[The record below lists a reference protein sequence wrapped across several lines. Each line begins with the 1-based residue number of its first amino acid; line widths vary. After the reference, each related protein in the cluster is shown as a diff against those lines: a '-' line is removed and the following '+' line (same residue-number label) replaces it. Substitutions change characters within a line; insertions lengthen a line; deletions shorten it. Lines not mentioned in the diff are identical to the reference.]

1 MSALKHCHSI
11 KYAITFTF
19 VVLVLS
25 SFVSAEDIS
34 YQLDNGMTVI
44 LKENHS
50 SPMVASMVFVK
61 SGSKYESQYENG
73 ITHFLEHLLFDGTAN
88 LTREELDKSITD
100 LGGYIN
106 AFTRE
111 EMTAYLVLLPKQY
124 IDYGMTV
131 QADMLFNSLIPDEE
145 LPKERKVVIEEI
157 NRDKDSPGYA
167 PNKFYNE
174 KAYAGTDYQQPVLGY
189 KAFIENIPR
198 EAIVSYW
205 KKFYRP
211 ENMTLLVIGDFYT
224 DSMKTEVA
232 NLWGKINLASMADT
246 QTTEKMIA
254 DDYGQIVGQNV
265 YDTVAEVKSTY
276 INFSFTA
283 PHYTDS
289 DYYAID
295 LLAQYLNLEGISP
308 LMVALKGGAEPLATE
323 ASIGLTTYEEF
334 SRLEVSVVANDDTKS
349 TEIIS
354 TIIDK
359 ISSASE
365 LMADNEALEGIKTSV
380 KAEDTYNSEK
390 LHYLG
395 FLVGPMMMTTGWD
408 FVQSYPDKL
417 AEVSWDKCQLAAKR
431 FYDEANF
438 IATVVHPLT
447 EGQTAYTPYEM
458 ADEEVIAH
466 FAEATLP
473 DYSTDSGIVLIFP
486 KTDSVNFVLE
496 DRATYH
502 REVFDNGLTIII
514 KQNPDSKVFGLN
526 VIGKNRTGSE
536 PENLTGITDFVNRC
550 TEKGTLTR
558 NAAELSRDLAKIGAN
573 VTLYDNPWIPYD
585 DRYTARS
592 YSFMKFETI
601 DQFAEKGFHLF
612 CEMIL
617 YPAFDP
623 IEVENVRSSMMG
635 IIGRNSSSPSKIAQD
650 QFYATLFK
658 DNVYDKSIMGSIRTI
673 GAITVEDLKN
683 YHNLYYSPSNMI
695 ISVTSN
701 LEVGVVR
708 NWLYQRFGRINDS
721 SEKLTAAEPI
731 RPAILEKQVVHEEL
745 DKEQISLYLGSPL
758 PPANDPDEA
767 ALAVATSI
775 LSERLYLNLREKQGL
790 AYTVGAGAT
799 FGRSCGWYYS
809 SIGTGAENYQTA
821 LDGIILQI
829 EKLKFDGPT
838 AEEIKR
844 TKNKIWGRLM
854 SSKLSSI
861 NQSYYLGLNEYLNR
875 GVDYDQIY
883 LESLEKVTFDDIRR
897 VATKYFKTD
906 NYILSWAGKKL

>member
-1 MSALKHCHSI
+1 MSALKHCCSI
-11 KYAITFTF
+11 KYAIIFTF
-19 VVLVLS
+19 IILTFAALAT
-25 SFVSAEDIS
+25 AEDIS
-34 YQLDNGMTVI
+34 YTLDNGMTVI

-61 SGSKYESQYENG
+61 SGSKYESEYENG
-73 ITHFLEHLLFDGTAN
+73 ITHFLEHLLFDGTSN

-106 AFTRE
+106 AFTRK

-167 PNKFYNE
+167 PDKFFYE
-174 KAYAGTDYQQPVLGY
+174 KAYANTDYQQPVLGY

-198 EAIVSYW
+198 EAIVTYW
-205 KKFYRP
+205 KKYYRP
-211 ENMTLLVIGDFYT
+211 ENMTLLVIGDFNT
-224 DSMKTEVA
+224 EAMKTEVA
-232 NLWGKINLASMADT
+232 NLWGKINLAAVADT
-246 QTTEKMIA
+246 MTTEKMIG
-254 DDYGQIVGQNV
+254 DDYGQLAGQNV

-276 INFSFTA
+276 LNFSFTA

-289 DYYAID
+289 DYFAID
-295 LLAQYLNLEGISP
+295 LMAQYLALDGISP
-308 LMVALKGGAEPLATE
+308 LMTALKGGAEPLATE
-323 ASIGLTTYEEF
+323 ASIGLSTYEEF
-334 SRLEVSVVANDDTKS
+334 SRLEVSVVTNDDSKTAEIVS
-349 TEIIS
+349 TV
-354 TIIDK
+354 IDK
-359 ISSASE
+359 ISSVSE
-365 LMADNEALEGIKTSV
+365 MMADNEALEGIKTSV

-417 AEVSWDKCQLAAKR
+417 AQVSWTQCQTAAKR

-438 IATVVHPLT
+438 VATLVHPLK

-458 ADEEVIAH
+458 ADGEVIAH
-466 FAEATLP
+466 FAAATFP
-473 DYSTDSGIVLIFP
+473 DYSADSGIVLMFP
-486 KTDSVNFVLE
+486 PTDSVEFVLE

-502 REVFDNGLTIII
+502 REVFDNGLTVII

-536 PENLTGITDFVNRC
+536 PAHLTGITDFVNRC
-550 TEKGTLTR
+550 VEKGTLTR
-558 NAAELSRDLAKIGAN
+558 DAGELARDLAKIGAN

-585 DRYTARS
+585 DRYTSRA

-601 DQFAEKGFHLF
+601 DQFAEKGFNLF
-612 CEMIL
+612 ANMIL
-617 YPAFDP
+617 FPAFDP
-623 IEVENVRSSMMG
+623 VEVENVRSSMMG
-635 IIGRNSSSPSKIAQD
+635 VLGRDSGSPSKVAKD

-658 DNVYDKSIMGSIRTI
+658 DNVYDKKIMGTNRTI
-673 GAITVEDLKN
+673 GSITVEDLKK
-683 YHNLYYSPSNMI
+683 YHQQFYSPANMI

-701 LEVGVVR
+701 RDVNEVR
-708 NWLYQRFGRINDS
+708 DWLYNRFGRLTDL
-721 SEKLTAAEPI
+721 SENLEASEPI
-731 RPAILEKQVVHEEL
+731 RPTVLAKEEVHTEL
-745 DKEQISLYLGSPL
+745 DKEQIAIYLGSPL

-767 ALAVATSI
+767 ALELATSI

-790 AYTVGAGAT
+790 AYSVGAGAG
-799 FGRSCGWYYS
+799 FDRSCGWYYC
-809 SIGTGAENYQTA
+809 SIGTGSENYQTA
-821 LDGIILQI
+821 LEGIILQI

-838 AEEIKR
+838 QEEIKR

-861 NQSYYLGLNEYLNR
+861 NQAYYLGLNEYLNR
-875 GVDYDQIY
+875 SVDYDKTY

-897 VATKYFKTD
+897 VASVYFRTD
-906 NYILSWAGKKL
+906 NYILSSAGKKQ